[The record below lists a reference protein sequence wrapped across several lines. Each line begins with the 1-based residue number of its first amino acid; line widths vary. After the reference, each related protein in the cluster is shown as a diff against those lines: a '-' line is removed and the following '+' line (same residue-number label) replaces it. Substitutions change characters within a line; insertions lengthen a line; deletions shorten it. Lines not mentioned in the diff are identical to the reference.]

1 MASPRPGWRG
11 FLSLTLSLLAPI
23 PMFLVL
29 VLFWFES
36 RLVIVEAMIAWLAFS
51 IGAIVFGRHG
61 AKESHPLAGVGIA
74 GMVLGII
81 GLIVWVLYGLPLAWL
96 FSCGEWGC
104 G

>member
-1 MASPRPGWRG
+1 
-11 FLSLTLSLLAPI
+11 
-23 PMFLVL
+23 MFLVL